1 VPEVPRLL
9 PPGSG
14 AGFLG
19 ELAVPAELYWVI
31 RQPAPLAGMSYPRRQ
46 SWDALRQA
54 GFAHVVC
61 LTHADA
67 PYDPAPLTVTSV
79 LLQDLYARP
88 EPDDPGHERA
98 QALAAAVVVVERLAA
113 GEGVV
118 VHCHAGRGRTGTV
131 IGCALVQLGLDP
143 ETVVEWLHR
152 VQRTR
157 GKRGWPEQPW
167 QAEVVLGAVGRQ
179 APDEAGPSVR

>member
-1 VPEVPRLL
+1 VENQLRLL

-19 ELAVPAELYWVI
+19 RLAVPADLYWVT
-31 RQPAPLAGMSYPRRQ
+31 RTPAPLAGMGYPRGN
-46 SWDALRQA
+46 SWEELHQA
-54 GFAHVVC
+54 GIRHIVC
-61 LTHADA
+61 LTHAEA
-67 PYDPAPLTVTSV
+67 PYVADPLSIHHAP
-79 LLQDLYARP
+79 LQDLFNRN
-88 EPDDPGHERA
+88 EPDDPDAERA
-98 QALAAAVVVVERLAA
+98 QALTAARFTANRLIA

-131 IGCALVQLGLDP
+131 IGSALVMLGHDP
-143 ETVVEWLHR
+143 GTVVDWLHR

-167 QAEVVLGAVGRQ
+167 QAGVVLN
-179 APDEAGPSVR
+179 PD

>member
-1 VPEVPRLL
+1 MQLDAGSRPPRLL

-19 ELAVPAELYWVI
+19 PLAVPAELYWVT
-31 RQPAPLAGMSYPRRQ
+31 RTPAPLAGMSYPRRH
-46 SWDALRQA
+46 SWSDLHAA
-54 GFAHVVC
+54 GFRHVVC
-61 LTHADA
+61 LTHPDA
-67 PYDPAPLTVTSV
+67 PYDPAPLSV
-79 LLQDLYARP
+79 RAVLMQDLYARP
-88 EPDDPGHERA
+88 EPDDPERELA
-98 QALAAAVVVVERLAA
+98 QALVATDLVMEHLAA

-131 IGCALVQLGLDP
+131 IGCALVRLGHDP
-143 ETVVEWLHR
+143 ATVVDWLHR

-167 QAEVVLGAVGRQ
+167 QETVVRAT
-179 APDEAGPSVR
+179 ASA

>member
-1 VPEVPRLL
+1 MDLRLL

-19 ELAVPAELYWVI
+19 ALAVPADFYWVT
-31 RQPAPLAGMSYPRRQ
+31 RGPAPLAGMGYPRGN
-46 SWDALRQA
+46 SWEPLQQA
-54 GFAHVVC
+54 GIRHVVC
-61 LTHADA
+61 LTHAEA
-67 PYDPAPLTVTSV
+67 PYDASPLSIHHAP
-79 LLQDLYARP
+79 LQDLYTRH
-88 EPDDPGHERA
+88 EPDDPVLERERA
-98 QALAAAVVVVERLAA
+98 LSAARFVVDCLEE

-131 IGCALVQLGLDP
+131 IGSALVMLGHDP
-143 ETVVEWLHR
+143 ATVVDWLHR

-167 QAEVVLGAVGRQ
+167 QAGVVLD
-179 APDEAGPSVR
+179 P

>member
-1 VPEVPRLL
+1 VDHLRLL

-19 ELAVPAELYWVI
+19 DISVPADLYWVT
-31 RQPAPLAGMSYPRRQ
+31 RTPAPLAGMAYPRGK
-46 SWDALRQA
+46 SWDALHGA
-54 GFAHVVC
+54 GIRHIVC
-61 LTHADA
+61 LTPNA
-67 PYDPAPLTVTSV
+67 PYDSAPILTRHAPM
-79 LLQDLYARP
+79 QDLYNRKQ
-88 EPDDPGHERA
+88 PDDPETEREN
-98 QALAAAVVVVERLAA
+98 ALVTARFVVERLEA

-131 IGCALVQLGLDP
+131 IGAALVMLGHEP
-143 ETVVEWLHR
+143 ATVVDWLHR

-167 QAEVVLGAVGRQ
+167 QADVVLGA
-179 APDEAGPSVR
+179 

>member
-1 VPEVPRLL
+1 MENLRLL

-19 ELAVPAELYWVI
+19 GLAVPADLYWVT
-31 RQPAPLAGMSYPRRQ
+31 RTPAPLAGMGYPRGN
-46 SWDALRQA
+46 SWAPLHQA
-54 GFAHVVC
+54 GIRHVVC
-61 LTHADA
+61 LTHAEA
-67 PYDPAPLTVTSV
+67 PYVASPLSIHHAP
-79 LLQDLYARP
+79 LQDLYTRA
-88 EPDDPGHERA
+88 EPDDPEAERERA
-98 QALAAAVVVVERLAA
+98 MVADGFVVERLEA

-131 IGCALVQLGLDP
+131 IGSALVMLGHDP
-143 ETVVEWLHR
+143 ATVVDWLNR

-167 QAEVVLGAVGRQ
+167 QASVVLQ
-179 APDEAGPSVR
+179 T

>member
-1 VPEVPRLL
+1 VTRAVPRLL

-19 ELAVPAELYWVI
+19 ELAVPAELYWVT
-31 RQPAPLAGMSYPRRQ
+31 RAPAPLAGMSYPRRG
-46 SWDALRQA
+46 SWDALRRA
-54 GFAHVVC
+54 GFAHVIC

-67 PYDPAPLTVTSV
+67 PYDPTPLTVTSMQ
-79 LLQDLYARP
+79 LQDLYTRA
-88 EPDDPGHERA
+88 EPDDPERERA
-98 QALAAAVVVVERLAA
+98 QAMAAAEFVVDRLEA
-113 GEGVV
+113 GDGVV

-131 IGCALVQLGLDP
+131 IGCALVHLGHDP

-167 QAEVVLGAVGRQ
+167 QADVVLGAGSGLM
-179 APDEAGPSVR
+179 PG

>member
-1 VPEVPRLL
+1 MDGDLDAGAPRLL

-19 ELAVPAELYWVI
+19 PLAVPAELYWVT
-31 RQPAPLAGMSYPRRQ
+31 RTPAPLAGMAYPRRHAW
-46 SWDALRQA
+46 SDLHDAGLQ
-54 GFAHVVC
+54 HVVC
-61 LTHADA
+61 LTHTDA
-67 PYDPAPLTVTSV
+67 PYDPAPLSV
-79 LLQDLYARP
+79 SAFLLQDLYGRRV
-88 EPDDPGHERA
+88 PDDPEHDRA
-98 QALAAAVVVVERLAA
+98 QTIVAAELVVARLEQ

-131 IGCALVQLGLDP
+131 IGCALVRLGHDP
-143 ETVVEWLHR
+143 DTVVDWLHR

-167 QAEVVLGAVGRQ
+167 QEQVVRASAR
-179 APDEAGPSVR
+179 A

>member
-1 VPEVPRLL
+1 VDNLRLL

-19 ELAVPAELYWVI
+19 GLAVPADLYWVT
-31 RQPAPLAGMSYPRRQ
+31 RTPAPLAGMGYPRGN
-46 SWDALRQA
+46 SWEPLHEA
-54 GFAHVVC
+54 GIRHVVC
-61 LTHADA
+61 LTHAEA
-67 PYDPAPLTVTSV
+67 PYDSSPLAVHHAP
-79 LLQDLYARP
+79 LQDLYNRN
-88 EPDDPGHERA
+88 EPDDPDAEREVAIAAGRFVAA
-98 QALAAAVVVVERLAA
+98 QLEA

-131 IGCALVQLGLDP
+131 IGVALVTLGHEP
-143 ETVVEWLHR
+143 TTVVDWLNR

-167 QAEVVLGAVGRQ
+167 QAGVVLGL
-179 APDEAGPSVR
+179 

>member
-1 VPEVPRLL
+1 MDNLRLL

-19 ELAVPAELYWVI
+19 DLSVPADLYWVT
-31 RQPAPLAGMSYPRRQ
+31 RHPAPLAGMAYPRGN
-46 SWDALRQA
+46 SWEPLHQA
-54 GFAHVVC
+54 GVRHIVC
-61 LTHADA
+61 LTHATA
-67 PYDPAPLTVTSV
+67 PYDAAPLSIHAAP
-79 LLQDLYARP
+79 LQDLYTRR
-88 EPDDPGHERA
+88 EPDDPVAERA
-98 QALAAAVVVVERLAA
+98 AALAAARFVAERLVA

-131 IGCALVQLGLDP
+131 IGAALVMLGHDP
-143 ETVVEWLHR
+143 TTVVDWLHR

-167 QAEVVLGAVGRQ
+167 QADVVLD
-179 APDEAGPSVR
+179 P

>member
-1 VPEVPRLL
+1 MPPRLL

-19 ELAVPAELYWVI
+19 ELAVSADLYWVT
-31 RQPAPLAGMSYPRRQ
+31 RTPAPLAGMGSPRGD
-46 SWDALRQA
+46 SWAALHDAGIR
-54 GFAHVVC
+54 HVVC
-61 LTHADA
+61 LTHAEA
-67 PYDPAPLTVTSV
+67 PYDASPLVIHHAQ
-79 LLQDLYARP
+79 LQDLYTRD
-88 EPDDPGHERA
+88 EPDDPEHDREVA
-98 QALAAAVVVVERLAA
+98 IDAARHVVERLDA

-131 IGCALVQLGLDP
+131 IGVALVMLGHDP
-143 ETVVEWLHR
+143 VTVVDWLHR

-167 QAEVVLGAVGRQ
+167 QAGVVLGVSGA
-179 APDEAGPSVR
+179 

>member
-1 VPEVPRLL
+1 MNQLRLL

-19 ELAVPAELYWVI
+19 ALAVPADLYWVT
-31 RQPAPLAGMSYPRRQ
+31 RTPAPLAGMGYPRAH
-46 SWDALRQA
+46 SWEALHRA
-54 GFAHVVC
+54 GIHHVVC
-61 LTHADA
+61 LTHAEA
-67 PYDPAPLTVTSV
+67 PYDATPLSIHTAP
-79 LLQDLYARP
+79 LQDLYTRT
-88 EPDDPGHERA
+88 EPDDPTAERA
-98 QALAAAVVVVERLAA
+98 RALDAARFVADRLAD

-131 IGCALVQLGLDP
+131 IGSALVMLGHDP
-143 ETVVEWLHR
+143 ETVVDWLHR

-167 QAEVVLGAVGRQ
+167 QAGVVLS
-179 APDEAGPSVR
+179 AG

>member
-1 VPEVPRLL
+1 VVPPRLL

-19 ELAVPAELYWVI
+19 DLAVPADLYWVT
-31 RQPAPLAGMSYPRRQ
+31 RSPAPLAGMGYPRGNA
-46 SWDALRQA
+46 WEALHDAGLR
-54 GFAHVVC
+54 HVVS
-61 LTHADA
+61 LTPTA
-67 PYDPAPLTVTSV
+67 PYDATPLALHHAP
-79 LLQDLYARP
+79 LQDLYNRTV
-88 EPDDPGHERA
+88 PDDPDAERA
-98 QALAAAVVVVERLAA
+98 AAIAAATHVVGRLDA

-131 IGCALVQLGLDP
+131 IGVALVMLGHDR

-152 VQRTR
+152 VQRAR

-167 QAEVVLGAVGRQ
+167 QADVVR
-179 APDEAGPSVR
+179 SI

>member
-1 VPEVPRLL
+1 VDNLRLL

-19 ELAVPAELYWVI
+19 DLAVPADLYWVT
-31 RQPAPLAGMSYPRRQ
+31 RLPAPFAGMSYPRGK
-46 SWDALRQA
+46 SWDALHHA
-54 GFAHVVC
+54 GIRHVVC
-61 LTHADA
+61 LTHVEA
-67 PYDPAPLTVTSV
+67 PYDAAPLSTHNAV
-79 LLQDLYARP
+79 LQDLYNRTV
-88 EPDDPGHERA
+88 PDDPEGDRGR
-98 QALAAAVVVVERLAA
+98 ALAAARFVVERLEA

-131 IGCALVQLGLDP
+131 IGSALVMLGHDP
-143 ETVVEWLHR
+143 ATVVDWLNR

-167 QAEVVLGAVGRQ
+167 QADVVLSG
-179 APDEAGPSVR
+179 E

>member
-1 VPEVPRLL
+1 VSDTAVPRLL

-19 ELAVPAELYWVI
+19 PLAVPAELYWVT
-31 RQPAPLAGMSYPRRQ
+31 RVPAPLAGMSYPRRS
-46 SWDALRQA
+46 SWDDLRVA
-54 GFAHVVC
+54 GFDHVVC
-61 LTHADA
+61 LTHAEA
-67 PYDPAPLTVTSV
+67 PYDPAPLRVSAV
-79 LLQDLYARP
+79 RLQDLYTRT
-88 EPDDPGHERA
+88 EPDDPEEELS
-98 QALAAAVVVVERLAA
+98 QTLVAAELVVERMQA

-131 IGCALVQLGLDP
+131 IGCALVRLGHDP
-143 ETVVEWLHR
+143 ETVVDWLHR

-167 QAEVVLGAVGRQ
+167 QAQVVRGS
-179 APDEAGPSVR
+179 AGG